1 MRFAIGLLALMG
13 CVIGAGAV
21 MLSGGQAL
29 AAAGIAENWQ
39 LGFQDAVTPVMR
51 EINEFHNFILI
62 IITVISVFV
71 LGLLVYVMMRF
82 NAKANPTPSKTTHN
96 SLVEVLW
103 TVIPILIL
111 LVIAVP
117 SFRLLYLQRDIPE
130 ADMTIKATA
139 SQWFWSYEYPDH
151 DDLAF
156 DAVML
161 EDDELAEGQP
171 RLLTTDTEVVVPVN
185 KTVRVIVTA
194 NTVMHN
200 WAMPSFGVKMDA
212 IPGRLN
218 ETWFKA
224 EKTGIYYGQ
233 CSELCGVRHAFMP
246 INVRVVTDEEF
257 EQWLVKAKEKFAAAP
272 SAKQVASTPAV
283 TAE

>member
-1 MRFAIGLLALMG
+1 MRFAIGLLALLG

-29 AAAGIAENWQ
+29 AAAGIPENWQ
-39 LGFQDAVTPVMR
+39 LGLQDAVTPVMR
-51 EINEFHNFILI
+51 EINEFHNFILV

-71 LGLLVYVMMRF
+71 LGLLVYVMVRF

-96 SLVEVLW
+96 SLIEVLW
-103 TVIPILIL
+103 TVVPILIL

-117 SFRLLYLQRDIPE
+117 SFRLLYLQRDIPP
-130 ADMTIKATA
+130 ADMTIKAIA
-139 SQWFWSYEYPDH
+139 SQWFWTYEYPDH
-151 DDLAF
+151 DDITF

-161 EDDELAEGQP
+161 EDDELADGQP
-171 RLLTTDTEVVVPVN
+171 RLLATDNEVVVPVN
-185 KTVRVIVTA
+185 KTIRVIVTA

-200 WAMPSFGVKMDA
+200 WAMPSFGIKMDA

-246 INVRVVTDEEF
+246 INVRVVTEAEF
-257 EQWLVKAKEKFAAAP
+257 EQWLVKAKEEFAAAP
-272 SAKQVASTPAV
+272 SPKQVASTPA
-283 TAE
+283 AE